1 MRLCAHLFLNLRA
14 GSGLVSGAGI
24 YSIESGQKWASQSL
38 EVNKDEVLRLVE
50 AFTDPTPIFEKGM
63 TTANVS
69 SFSIY
74 IPKFEFNISNTL
86 PGLNTLKSNH
96 HINQIQMVTMPQAIK
111 SLLAARRANCAAV
124 ARFVIRRPS
133 RFYTATSI
141 FFITII

>member
-1 MRLCAHLFLNLRA
+1 MPHWIKENAQKRFYLSFYAHLFLVTMRLCSLLFLNLRA

-86 PGLNTLKSNH
+86 
-96 HINQIQMVTMPQAIK
+96 QAQ
-111 SLLAARRANCAAV
+111 A
-124 ARFVIRRPS
+124 
-133 RFYTATSI
+133 
-141 FFITII
+141 